1 MGKPSTCAF
10 RCFYDSENDVCGP
23 SHFCEKVGSSPADT
37 LAPFGAEQKC
47 RAVGA
52 ADHDAA
58 DLAIANKL
66 EDIKREVLDLTERL
80 EQSPA
85 ISEKQSSRSS
95 LKASAAMFQEASQ
108 ILDLM
113 EATPARLAPD
123 SGNFARAAARTAY
136 TDMKHWRGRQDRLTI
151 PQYKRAARASI
162 AEVRDSQD
170 LSVPAKLHSTLVD
183 YVKKHPNMI
192 IQFLKQETDEKCSLS
207 DETDEQRA
215 QLETFV
221 DYVLTVPGHDI
232 NDLKDVNHGI
242 PKACRDF
249 LVREEETDVQTLI
262 KTAEEGHQLLSNST
276 SAGDTADGLIQVKS
290 ERLAR
295 AIGSDRISLLD
306 TSDLADES
314 ERSERVQFVGFVF
327 ACVFI
332 CIILIL
338 ATIGFWHAGTRLF
351 DSHNSKCGWNDKLTC
366 VGAFLCFAMGGLC
379 IWGAFAFLLPV
390 GIVTLVVA
398 IIGTAMVSL
407 AEISEHKSVN
417 TMPDW
422 KAISHLAM

>member
-1 MGKPSTCAF
+1 MPSTCAF

-23 SHFCEKVGSSPADT
+23 LHFCEKVGSSPADN

-66 EDIKREVLDLTERL
+66 EDIKREVLDLTEKL

-85 ISEKQSSRSS
+85 ISEKRSSRSS

-113 EATPARLAPD
+113 EATPGRLGPD

-183 YVKKHPNMI
+183 YVKKRPNMI
-192 IQFLKQETDEKCSLS
+192 IKFLKQETDEECSLS
-207 DETDEQRA
+207 DETTSNEHSWRP
-215 QLETFV
+215 LWTTF
-221 DYVLTVPGHDI
+221 
-232 NDLKDVNHGI
+232 
-242 PKACRDF
+242 
-249 LVREEETDVQTLI
+249 
-262 KTAEEGHQLLSNST
+262 
-276 SAGDTADGLIQVKS
+276 
-290 ERLAR
+290 
-295 AIGSDRISLLD
+295 
-306 TSDLADES
+306 
-314 ERSERVQFVGFVF
+314 
-327 ACVFI
+327 
-332 CIILIL
+332 
-338 ATIGFWHAGTRLF
+338 
-351 DSHNSKCGWNDKLTC
+351 
-366 VGAFLCFAMGGLC
+366 
-379 IWGAFAFLLPV
+379 
-390 GIVTLVVA
+390 
-398 IIGTAMVSL
+398 
-407 AEISEHKSVN
+407 
-417 TMPDW
+417 
-422 KAISHLAM
+422 